1 MAVVSRPCAKSMD
14 SRRHFAAANV
24 KRGAV
29 WYNTLAAAEPDNPV
43 RRGRPLQPSLAGI
56 TRTRAVP
63 VTAPAVLRDGAAPG
77 AKPAAG
83 SARIRSRST
92 LGRAE
97 FASPD
102 LLARSI
108 HTDSQTCPESEPDPY
123 RRADKE
129 AGQASI
135 PHSQADEPGRT
146 RDVAPAAAKA
156 GQRRLA
162 ARTPGTSRAW
172 WGLRYSTASAMPAMT
187 GRRSTAGEPLIR
199 IPGSG
204 SKPAR
209 PVSNSM

>member
-1 MAVVSRPCAKSMD
+1 MAVVSRPGAKSLG
-14 SRRHFAAANV
+14 SRRHSGAANV
-24 KRGAV
+24 KHGAV

-56 TRTRAVP
+56 TQTRAVP

-83 SARIRSRST
+83 SARMRSRST

-135 PHSQADEPGRT
+135 PHGQADAPGRT

-156 GQRRLA
+156 GQRGLG
-162 ARTPGTSRAW
+162 ARAPGTSRAW
-172 WGLRYSTASAMPAMT
+172 WGWWNSTVSAMPAMT
-187 GRRSTAGEPLIR
+187 GHRSIAGEPVMR
-199 IPGSG
+199 VPGTG
-204 SKPAR
+204 SKRAR
-209 PVSNSM
+209 PISNSL